1 MHLSQQPGRRM
12 TRALRS
18 QKKNGTR
25 NTKTCHNVD
34 MATTFHQV
42 SLTHP
47 WYIHPLRFMLL
58 FGSHGV
64 SHPTR
69 ERRSPCSAGSVEEQR
84 APADLG
90 SAVESLD
97 AVELD

>member
-1 MHLSQQPGRRM
+1 M
-12 TRALRS
+12 TYALRS
-18 QKKNGTR
+18 RKKNKEH
-25 NTKTCHNVD
+25 KTSNNVD
-34 MATTFHQV
+34 TATTFRQV

-47 WYIHPLRFMLL
+47 WCIHPLQFMLL

-69 ERRSPCSAGSVEEQR
+69 ERRSPCSAGSVEEQK
-84 APADLG
+84 APTDLG